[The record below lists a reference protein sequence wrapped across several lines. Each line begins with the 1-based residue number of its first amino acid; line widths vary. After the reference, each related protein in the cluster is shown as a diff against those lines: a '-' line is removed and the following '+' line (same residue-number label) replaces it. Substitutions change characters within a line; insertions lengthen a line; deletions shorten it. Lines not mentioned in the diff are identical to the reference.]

1 MFNEDSQ
8 ETMQDKVLRMIEND
22 LEFTEQSAE
31 TGFQKD
37 IGCGTMSVPQM
48 SRPAWKEFKHEQQ
61 ADGTENNC
69 ALRASFPRWR
79 TAGRQ

>member
-8 ETMQDKVLRMIEND
+8 ETMQDKVLRMIKND

-37 IGCGTMSVPQM
+37 FGCGTMSVPQI
-48 SRPAWKEFKHEQQ
+48 SRPA
-61 ADGTENNC
+61 
-69 ALRASFPRWR
+69 
-79 TAGRQ
+79 

>member
-8 ETMQDKVLRMIEND
+8 ETMQDKVLRMIENG

-37 IGCGTMSVPQM
+37 IDCGTMSMPQM
-48 SRPAWKEFKHEQQ
+48 SRPA
-61 ADGTENNC
+61 
-69 ALRASFPRWR
+69 
-79 TAGRQ
+79 